1 MERIINLTISFVK
14 DKLATAEA
22 GHDWFHIDRVYK
34 TTLKINA
41 EEKGDLLVVSLA
53 ALLHDIADSKFNDVM
68 KKSGLE

>member
-1 MERIINLTISFVK
+1 MERIINLTILFVK

-41 EEKGDLLVVSLA
+41 EEKE
-53 ALLHDIADSKFNDVM
+53 IY
-68 KKSGLE
+68 